1 MFETDIDFIGDH
13 SDAKNISELWGIK
26 ITLLTNGIALVKGSK
41 EKVKNFLIDH
51 YYGDEDE
58 VEEIYFNN

>member
-13 SDAKNISELWGIK
+13 SDAKHISELWGIK
-26 ITLLTNGIALVKGSK
+26 ITLMTNGIALVKGSK